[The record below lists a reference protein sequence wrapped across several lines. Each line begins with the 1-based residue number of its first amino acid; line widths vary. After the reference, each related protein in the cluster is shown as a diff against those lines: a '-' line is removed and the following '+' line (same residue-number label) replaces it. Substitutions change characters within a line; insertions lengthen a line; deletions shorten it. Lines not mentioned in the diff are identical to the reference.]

1 MERGMFEEHCIQ
13 AVQPCNFNGRD
24 GTHAVL
30 KGEHPGAR
38 MSEEVKCYIIIIYIY
53 THIYIP
59 RTQLS
64 HFFAGLTFHFMGS
77 RYL

>member
-1 MERGMFEEHCIQ
+1 MERGMFAEHCIQ
-13 AVQPCNFNGRD
+13 AVQPCNGRD
-24 GTHAVL
+24 GTHAAL

-38 MSEEVKCYIIIIYIY
+38 KSPEVKFYI
-53 THIYIP
+53 IYIP